1 MRALLF
7 AMPKEVSAPFRAGQ
21 PVANRPGLT
30 LYRPGPDLLVCVSGV
45 GKVNT
50 ALAAQ
55 FLLDRFPVRELW
67 NAGVAGCFQP
77 LPPGTLVCA
86 SACVQHDLD
95 VFGDPPGQVPV
106 LERVF
111 LPCSAPE
118 ADAARLQKAGLP
130 CTAGVVATGDWF
142 GQDFQRA
149 EHIRDRFGALVCDME
164 AGAIAQVCL
173 RNQIPF
179 HCLKVVSDH
188 LDHPAQYDE
197 YQKNL
202 PVAVEQ
208 LNLALECLLKEA

>member
-1 MRALLF
+1 MS
-7 AMPKEVSAPFRAGQ
+7 KEVPPSFAGGMAVENRA
-21 PVANRPGLT
+21 GLT
-30 LYRPGPDLLVCVSGV
+30 LRRVREDLLVCISGV
-45 GKVNT
+45 GKVNA

-55 FLLDRFPVRELW
+55 FLMDRFRIRELW
-67 NAGVAGCFQP
+67 NAGVAGCFRP
-77 LPPGTLVCA
+77 LAVGTLVCA
-86 SACVQHDLD
+86 TACVQHDLD

-106 LERVF
+106 VERVF
-111 LPCSAPE
+111 LPCARPE
-118 ADAARLQKAGLP
+118 EDAARLAAAGLP
-130 CTAGVVATGDWF
+130 CTTGVVASGDWF
-142 GQDFQRA
+142 GRDLPRA
-149 EHIRDRFGALVCDME
+149 HAIRNRFGALMCDME

-179 HCLKVVSDH
+179 HCLKAVSDH

>member
-1 MRALLF
+1 MS
-7 AMPKEVSAPFRAGQ
+7 KEVPPSFAGGMAVENRA
-21 PVANRPGLT
+21 GLT
-30 LYRPGPDLLVCVSGV
+30 LRRVREDLLVCISGV
-45 GKVNT
+45 GKVNA

-55 FLLDRFPVRELW
+55 LLIGQFQIQALW
-67 NAGVAGCFQP
+67 NAGVVGCFQP
-77 LPPGTLVCA
+77 LPVGTLIFA
-86 SACVQHDLD
+86 TACVQHDLD

-111 LPCSAPE
+111 LPCSDPE

-149 EHIRDRFGALVCDME
+149 EHIRDRFGALICDME

>member
-1 MRALLF
+1 MS
-7 AMPKEVSAPFRAGQ
+7 KEVPPSFAGGMAVENRA
-21 PVANRPGLT
+21 GLT
-30 LYRPGPDLLVCVSGV
+30 LRRVREDLLVCISGV
-45 GKVNT
+45 GKVNA

-55 FLLDRFPVRELW
+55 FLMDRFRIRELW
-67 NAGVAGCFQP
+67 NAGVAGCFRP
-77 LPPGTLVCA
+77 LAVGTLVCA
-86 SACVQHDLD
+86 TACVQHDLD

-106 LERVF
+106 VERVF
-111 LPCSAPE
+111 LPCARPE
-118 ADAARLQKAGLP
+118 EDAARLAAAGLP
-130 CTAGVVATGDWF
+130 CTTGVVASGDWF
-142 GQDFQRA
+142 GRDLPRA
-149 EHIRDRFGALVCDME
+149 HAIRNRFGALMCDME